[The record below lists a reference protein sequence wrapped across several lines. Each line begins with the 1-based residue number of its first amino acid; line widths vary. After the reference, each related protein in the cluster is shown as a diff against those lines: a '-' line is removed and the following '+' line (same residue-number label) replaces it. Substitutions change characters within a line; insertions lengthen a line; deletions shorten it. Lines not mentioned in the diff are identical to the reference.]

1 MNVET
6 ERCKV
11 CGAPLFYT
19 AIFFPVML
27 KMLTFAGKY
36 ETSTAWKAEDN
47 PLLFILS
54 LYRVGYTAMFRI
66 FAAKYE
72 TEYENIEIR

>member
-6 ERCKV
+6 ERCK
-11 CGAPLFYT
+11 GAPLFYT

-36 ETSTAWKAEDN
+36 ET
-47 PLLFILS
+47 
-54 LYRVGYTAMFRI
+54 
-66 FAAKYE
+66 
-72 TEYENIEIR
+72 EYENIEIR

>member
-27 KMLTFAGKY
+27 KMLTFAGNTKRNTKISKY
-36 ETSTAWKAEDN
+36 GSGCYEMETS
-47 PLLFILS
+47 L
-54 LYRVGYTAMFRI
+54 R
-66 FAAKYE
+66 AA
-72 TEYENIEIR
+72 

>member
-6 ERCKV
+6 ERCKVV

-19 AIFFPVML
+19 AISFPVML

-36 ETSTAWKAEDN
+36 ET
-47 PLLFILS
+47 
-54 LYRVGYTAMFRI
+54 
-66 FAAKYE
+66 
-72 TEYENIEIR
+72 EYENIEIR

>member
-19 AIFFPVML
+19 AI
-27 KMLTFAGKY
+27 
-36 ETSTAWKAEDN
+36 
-47 PLLFILS
+47 
-54 LYRVGYTAMFRI
+54 MFRI

>member
-11 CGAPLFYT
+11 WGAPLFYT

-36 ETSTAWKAEDN
+36 ET
-47 PLLFILS
+47 
-54 LYRVGYTAMFRI
+54 
-66 FAAKYE
+66 
-72 TEYENIEIR
+72 EYENIEIR